1 MPRRPLGR
9 RESFSLGLVT
19 WLAARTSGER
29 GKLKPE
35 TSEEEA
41 RKQQARA
48 SKTSKKQGQEHEV
61 RKEDAKGK
69 LQEARGKGKE
79 RFEAWWLDLVWL
91 ASTGQQEQEGQGAKP
106 ETSERKKVES
116 KRQGHARRA
125 RSRGKSTKLERK
137 TQEASCK
144 KQDANGKGK
153 EDMEAS
159 NSKQEMEGKM
169 QGERAQDTAAGKRWE
184 ELQLARA
191 RKQRGRS

>member
-91 ASTGQQEQEGQGAKP
+91 ASTGRQEQEGRGAKP
-106 ETSERKKVES
+106 ENSEEE
-116 KRQGHARRA
+116 AR
-125 RSRGKSTKLERK
+125 T
-137 TQEASCK
+137 
-144 KQDANGKGK
+144 
-153 EDMEAS
+153 
-159 NSKQEMEGKM
+159 
-169 QGERAQDTAAGKRWE
+169 
-184 ELQLARA
+184 RA
-191 RKQRGRS
+191 RKRQAARSKKQEAKARTTWKQAAASKR